1 MAGAAVTPL
10 APLAALC
17 ALRRAVR
24 LSAQG
29 VALGA
34 ACSSHELM
42 ARAPGG
48 LRGRPCLV
56 ELGRTPSGGKYGGSG
71 CNASGDPHGD
81 LRAAAGCGTL

>member
-24 LSAQG
+24 LS
-29 VALGA
+29 
-34 ACSSHELM
+34 CMESSAGRGLWLHKLT

-48 LRGRPCLV
+48 LRAAPASLSAAGRPQ
-56 ELGRTPSGGKYGGSG
+56 G
-71 CNASGDPHGD
+71 ASA
-81 LRAAAGCGTL
+81 LERL